1 MNDFIRITNISNQTE
16 YIRRSAVIR
25 FSYSEE
31 ADITTIVVSS
41 TNDQDNH
48 VWAKGDLTLEI
59 LGVEE

>member
-1 MNDFIRITNISNQTE
+1 MNGFIRITSISDQTE

-48 VWAKGDLTLEI
+48 VWAKGDLTDKI

>member
-1 MNDFIRITNISNQTE
+1 MNDFIRITNIGNQTE

-25 FSYSEE
+25 FAYSEE
-31 ADITTIVVSS
+31 VGITTIVVSS

-48 VWAKGDLTLEI
+48 VWAKGDLTRNI

>member
-1 MNDFIRITNISNQTE
+1 MNDFIRITNISDQTE
-16 YIRRSAVIR
+16 FVRRSTIIR

-48 VWAKGDLTLEI
+48 VWAKGDLTRNI